1 MWLAACSS
9 GLAAVAAPL
18 RPRIATESFR
28 CYYSNIQWQLML
40 QHWQFFFSG
49 LERAADTNVKQKGKS
64 SASITAVAVST
75 RSRLA
80 IDSTSIPLNPSFDS
94 DSKGICLDELLQCL
108 VRIGFGHRV
117 GWVVMAVDPP
127 NLK

>member
-1 MWLAACSS
+1 MATDVATLAILLFWIGTGS
-9 GLAAVAAPL
+9 
-18 RPRIATESFR
+18 R
-28 CYYSNIQWQLML
+28 Y
-40 QHWQFFFSG
+40 
-49 LERAADTNVKQKGKS
+49 ERKTKGKS

-80 IDSTSIPLNPSFDS
+80 IDSTSIPLNPSFDL

-117 GWVVMAVDPP
+117 GWVVVAVDPP